1 MADTYRL
8 IAGILIFVIFISVML
23 SWVASSFPDL
33 APGGTSPLTEIPNQQ
48 PVFTVNSTSC
58 NDWTCGISNFLKT
71 VGNGIVTGAKLAGGL
86 ISMFGALL
94 TFQIP
99 ALQVNPFTQLI
110 NFLIVVPIIVVLVY
124 MSFRII
130 KSVIPT
136 VGGDAD

>member
-23 SWVASSFPDL
+23 SWVATSFSNL
-33 APGGTSPLTEIPNQQ
+33 APGGTSPLTEIPTAK
-48 PVFTVNSTSC
+48 PAFAVNTTSC
-58 NDWTCGISNFLKT
+58 TDWTCGLSNFLKT
-71 VGNGIVTGAKLAGGL
+71 VGNGLVTAVLIGGS
-86 ISMFGALL
+86 IMGMFFALL

-99 ALQVNPFTQLI
+99 AFQANLFTQLL
-110 NFLIVVPIIVVLVY
+110 NVLIVVPIIVVLVY